1 VIFLDKLAIA
11 HRRAN
16 WFTGLRG
23 VHSFDAYIQ
32 ARFEK
37 KCGSKNNGAEENK
50 MSCFAAL

>member
-1 VIFLDKLAIA
+1 VIFLDKLAVA

-32 ARFEK
+32 ARLK
-37 KCGSKNNGAEENK
+37 RSAVQNNGAEENK
-50 MSCFAAL
+50 MSRFAAL